1 MADEGYYR
9 PYRDEEEDEEEADDI
24 IDDDDYDDAD
34 LTDEEDDLAEDD
46 LANAGQKQ
54 AGLDPDNIFDL
65 INSPNFRSF
74 ADTLRLI
81 SAAGPAFG
89 DPSKQIKY
97 GRNRIGKRTTYS
109 DYNEAYAESDA
120 IKKLPEYGRTKAE
133 TREVTNNPILIDS
146 RKRDRKLYTQPTFF
160 STRLPRVYR
169 NITSLSFA
177 EMNFLNRFYYFRSTK
192 NNINITVN
200 EYDRPSFTYT
210 LREGSYDINGLK
222 AEIETQLNRTPIFY
236 DFPSPTDPT
245 DYQYSYNAFYNK
257 FSLSKDFSLN
267 FNFPGSN
274 FYNNIDN
281 TFVTNPTT
289 NTIVSYFW
297 GSNVGL
303 TLGSYLND
311 QQIFLAYYYPVLK
324 ECIVDEKYAS
334 QLDLT
339 SGIGYDPAVTT
350 TEQVKIR
357 VLYSFNGLNVDG
369 VGGVDPVVYAVA
381 QANRAVLDPYRL
393 AHTFRNSLINAYSMT
408 ISSQDSRV
416 TIATNGLNLSL
427 RRLLNYQFGLYS
439 SNYLSNQGISL
450 ADYYALKSNVN
461 LLDSIVTDMY
471 NYHQTQFA
479 DYWAVPY
486 GSYTPGYYADLLN
499 TIKLRPGRS
508 AVGIPSNP
516 SEAAAS
522 NIVATDVDI
531 LAQLQVNPKIQWG
544 NLTDLSGTTVSMT
557 NLSNAPRGDL
567 NHPYNTVTN
576 TIDTDFQVID
586 VSSASPTYYI
596 QPNAISKKV
605 DCVVPIEAGKYTT
618 FMFHS
623 PVRQTLQVE
632 TLPRPPQYRYPEYNQ
647 ANYGS
652 TINQYFSTAYTYDV
666 SGGGY
671 SNYTTGP
678 FVGLYDYRYDNLY
691 KNAIYDVSGWQSTD
705 ATRWLTTYSESK
717 GFIPIADTLAATI
730 AGTNGPWLGL
740 FYKFTTP
747 DVSGADAGS
756 AYRYPLNFTTELYS
770 DVAGTTPFP
779 PDNLFRVFVYQD
791 RAGLEGDTYV
801 SSFTALPIQ
810 TNYRSEDALN
820 WKYSTVI
827 GLTDTSGTIGLEA
840 YPGQT
845 YYVSV
850 RADTD
855 AFGTRYVRAFPW
867 FASDASASTIVMTRS
882 IAGMNPGLDA
892 VASPSVYLSNYNYA
906 QAYDGAALALP
917 NTSTLWGAAPDAT
930 LASFSVSINPTRIG
944 YDQSNVSNDY
954 LDYLPYRRYVSTFT
968 FDPYQGGGLG
978 LDPNNRY
985 LFQSNSPYDDVER
998 SYFYSGSSNQVYGP
1012 NAFFTYSGGTVPYRE
1027 DKIAHYYSPTY
1038 IPEPAYA
1045 IQAGGISVAGL
1056 IADGPAQQPYT
1067 SSTTN
1072 GPIDGFLYDTSGHIN
1087 MNFGTLGFTF
1097 APSDGLWSIDRVQ
1110 LRSAVYS
1117 ATEAGDPN
1125 SAIKY
1130 LGIFKTSDV
1139 NQVQFVNWT
1148 MSTAVAVLSNSD
1160 RSAYAPRTANFDI
1173 FNDPNDAGFDI
1184 RGGTYYE
1191 YKWDSNFVPPQR
1203 SSTIEGYT
1211 KPLGLITDNP
1221 GDLYS
1226 IICLDSNYQPT
1237 TFKAMSGSA
1246 VPYPFYNQ
1254 VSTGMTY
1261 LNTGIGAPAS
1271 VPPRGVVMPS
1281 SIIGDISSTEWKF
1294 LAGSLTDISAGAYGP
1309 PDGYEGG
1316 TQSLYLQSMPIA
1328 TSVLHTR
1335 RQNDP
1340 FIDVSGIQP
1349 WGTQYY
1355 PDAIYM
1361 RGSAYIMVK
1370 AADYYIYTFDQLTTV
1385 KDIPAGDLVYTIT
1398 SSDIFSAFGGV
1409 SLVGAC
1415 ATTTAF
1421 YFLGWSSVGS
1431 TTTTYIMKFDPYTAT
1446 MASYIPT
1453 TPIVIADG
1461 APSFNSFTV
1470 NNAGDVIISAYCP
1483 SVGKSLIYKY
1493 DALSTAVADVSG
1505 GSGLKLIHDQDPSG
1519 TYFYSLNVDNSTGK
1533 GTGLSI
1539 YGASAITDISNYTL
1553 VPAMGAAPS
1562 YSGIGVNSLTGQVF
1576 EDPILVVDDIILYS
1590 KDAGYEDHLYQV
1602 RELTGP
1608 TTMSVEQLATDF
1620 VDASGALTIG
1630 SVVGGYAAGYWAVTD
1645 RLPYALWGNRNNA
1658 LDLNYRVESEWQV
1671 FYPFQKI
1678 SLVQTGTSVNPMLDV
1693 SALQPGEYLHTQL
1706 YYYQDASSYY
1716 ADVSGKWGL
1725 EKNTNFYVGDT
1736 TFRGE
1741 YFNSY
1746 IFDVPLKAS
1755 SGGDYQFI
1763 TVRGYSPTEAGET
1776 FMRFN
1781 LRNLYD
1787 YGYATFVDISN
1798 EIQLYGSVPT
1808 LFNPDYGDTL
1818 QDFNSQYILPARKW
1832 GENPRAGYLGS
1843 NFQTVD
1849 YGSFIST
1856 YSTVYHIYNSTS
1868 EIINTIDIGV
1878 TSTLKQFIETDL
1890 RYIMP
1895 SSAYQ
1900 RLNYLDPLPFQL
1912 PWYSALPEEYKPL
1925 KDNWGLGFNLGYAKV
1940 DTNYNTF
1947 HKSDSAYKIVDDYIY
1962 LQINQQDNMNRL
1974 DICEEENY
1982 DKTNEFTGEVN
1993 RYYGKLLLNGFNQKC
2008 TNLVQNA
2015 VKFSPP
2021 LARLDKF
2028 TFNWVDQGGVQLDNA
2043 ECEWSATVTITERK
2057 TVQVSNDNGDNALAP
2072 TLETGTSRF

>member
-24 IDDDDYDDAD
+24 IDDGDDGDSLLD
-34 LTDEEDDLAEDD
+34 DEEDLAADDLENQRQGDLDAED
-46 LANAGQKQ
+46 
-54 AGLDPDNIFDL
+54 IFDL

-89 DPSKQIKY
+89 NQTKQIKY

-120 IKKLPEYGRTKAE
+120 VKKLPEYGRTKAE
-133 TREVTNNPILIDS
+133 TREITNNPILIDS
-146 RKRDRKLYTQPTFF
+146 RKRDRKLYAQPTFF

-169 NITSLSFA
+169 NITTLSFA
-177 EMNFLNRFYYFRSTK
+177 EMNFLNRFYYFRRTK
-192 NNINITVN
+192 NNVDITVN
-200 EYDRPSFTYT
+200 EYGRPSFTYT

-236 DFPSPTDPT
+236 DFPSPTNPL
-245 DYQYSYNAFYNK
+245 DYEYSYNTFYNK
-257 FSLSKDFSLN
+257 FALTKDFSLN
-267 FNFPGSN
+267 FNLPGSN

-281 TFVTNPTT
+281 TFVQNPGPTT
-289 NTIVSYFW
+289 IVNYYW
-297 GSNVGL
+297 GSNVAL
-303 TLGSYLND
+303 SLGANLND

-324 ECIVDEKYAS
+324 ECIVDEKYGAD
-334 QLDLT
+334 LDLT
-339 SGIGYDPAVTT
+339 AGIGYDPGITT
-350 TEQVKIR
+350 PEQVKLHI
-357 VLYSFNGLNVDG
+357 VYNFKGLNVDG
-369 VGGVDPVVYAVA
+369 AGSVDPIVYAVA
-381 QANRAVLDPYRL
+381 LANRGLLDTYRL
-393 AHTFRNSLINAYSMT
+393 AHTFRNSLINAYSMA

-416 TIATNGLNLSL
+416 TISANGLNLSL
-427 RRLLNYQFGLYS
+427 RRLLNFQFGIYS
-439 SNYLSNQGISL
+439 SNYLSNLGISL

-461 LLDSIVTDMY
+461 LLDAILTDMY
-471 NYHQTQFA
+471 NFHQTQFA
-479 DYWAVPY
+479 DFWAVPY

-499 TIKLRPGRS
+499 TVKLRPGRS

-516 SEAAAS
+516 SEAATS

-531 LAQLQVNPKIQWG
+531 LAPLQVNPKVQWK
-544 NLTDLSGTTVSMT
+544 NLSGLSNNTVSMV
-557 NLSNAPRGDL
+557 NLSNVNRGNL

-576 TIDTDFQVID
+576 IIDTDFQVID
-586 VSSASPTYYI
+586 ISNGSGTYYI
-596 QPNAISKKV
+596 QPNAITKKV

-632 TLPRPPQYRYPEYNQ
+632 TLPRPPQYRYPAYNQ
-647 ANYGS
+647 VNYGS
-652 TINQYFSTAYTYDV
+652 TINQYFSTVYTYDI
-666 SGGGY
+666 SGGDYPNY
-671 SNYTTGP
+671 SG
-678 FVGLYDYRYDNLY
+678 GLYDYRYDNLY
-691 KNAIYDVSGWQSTD
+691 KNSLTDISGWQSTD
-705 ATRWLTTYSESK
+705 STRWLTSYSESK
-717 GFIPIADTLAATI
+717 GFLPFADSLAATI

-747 DVSGADAGS
+747 DVSGSDADT

-770 DVAGTTPFP
+770 DIAGTTLFP
-779 PDNLFRVFVYQD
+779 PDNTFRVFIYQD

-810 TNYRSEDALN
+810 TNYRSEDPLN

-827 GLTDTSGTIGLEA
+827 GLTDTSGTIGFAA

-845 YYVSV
+845 YYVSI
-850 RADTD
+850 RADST

-867 FASDASASTIVMTRS
+867 FASDASASTIAMTRS
-882 IAGMNPGLDA
+882 VVGMNPGTDD
-892 VASPSVYLSNYNYA
+892 VVSPAVYLSNYNYA

-917 NTSTLWGAAPDAT
+917 NASTLWGQSPDEE
-930 LASFSVSINPTRIG
+930 LASFSVDINPSRIG
-944 YDQSNVSNDY
+944 YDISNVSNDY
-954 LDYLPYRRYVSTFT
+954 LDYLPYRRYVSTFV
-968 FDPYQGGGLG
+968 FDPYAGGGLG
-978 LDPNNRY
+978 LDPKNRY
-985 LFQSNSPYDDVER
+985 LFQSNSPYDDFER
-998 SYFYSGSSNQVYGP
+998 SYFYTGSSNQVYGP
-1012 NAFFTYSGGTVPYRE
+1012 NAFFTYPGATAAVPYRQ

-1038 IPEPAYA
+1038 IPEPAYV
-1045 IQAGGISVAGL
+1045 IQAGGGSVASL
-1056 IADGPAQQPYT
+1056 ITDGPAQQPYT

-1072 GPIDGFLYDTSGHIN
+1072 GPIEGFLYDSSGHIN

-1097 APSDGLWSIDRVQ
+1097 APSDGLWSIDRVG

-1117 ATEAGDPN
+1117 ATAAGDPN
-1125 SAIKY
+1125 SAVAY
-1130 LGIFKTSDV
+1130 LGIFKMADI

-1160 RSAYAPRTANFDI
+1160 RRAYAPRTNNYDI

-1191 YKWDSNFVPPQR
+1191 YKWDSNFVPPLR

-1211 KPLGLITDNP
+1211 KPLGLITNDP
-1221 GDLYS
+1221 ADLYS

-1261 LNTGIGAPAS
+1261 LDTGIGSPAAI
-1271 VPPRGVVMPS
+1271 PPRGLVMPS
-1281 SIIGDISSTEWKF
+1281 SIITDISSTEWKF
-1294 LAGSLTDISAGAYGP
+1294 LEASLSNISVGAYGP

-1340 FIDVSGIQP
+1340 FIDVTGIQP
-1349 WGTQYY
+1349 WTTQYY
-1355 PDAIYM
+1355 PDAVYM
-1361 RGSAYIMVK
+1361 RGSAYVMVK
-1370 AADYYIYTFDQLTTV
+1370 AADFYIYTFDQETTV

-1398 SSDIFSAFGGV
+1398 ASDIFSAFGGV

-1415 ATTTAF
+1415 ATTTDF
-1421 YFLGWSSVGS
+1421 YFLGWKTTSPTS
-1431 TTTTYIMKFDPYTAT
+1431 TTTYIMRFEPQTNTLSSYTPA
-1446 MASYIPT
+1446 

-1461 APSFNSFTV
+1461 SPSFNSFTV
-1470 NNAGDVIISAYCP
+1470 NNAGDVIISVYCP
-1483 SVGKSLIYKY
+1483 GLGKSVIYKY
-1493 DALSTAVADVSG
+1493 DATTTTVADVSG
-1505 GSGLKLIHDQDPSG
+1505 AASVRLIHDQDPSG
-1519 TYFYSLNVDNSTGK
+1519 TYFYTLNVSNATGK
-1533 GTGLSI
+1533 GVELSI
-1539 YGASAITDISNYTL
+1539 YGATVITDISSYTL
-1553 VPAMGAAPS
+1553 APETGAAPS
-1562 YSGIGVNSLTGQVF
+1562 YSGLGVNSLTGQVF

-1590 KDAGYEDHLYQV
+1590 KDVGYEDRLYQV
-1602 RELTGP
+1602 RELVGP
-1608 TTMSVEQLATDF
+1608 TTMSVEPLATVF
-1620 VDASGALTIG
+1620 ADASGSLTIKN
-1630 SVVGGYAAGYWAVTD
+1630 VVGGYAAGYWALTD
-1645 RLPYALWGNRNNA
+1645 RPPYGLWGNRNNA
-1658 LDLNYRVESEWQV
+1658 VDLNYRVDSEWQV
-1671 FYPFQKI
+1671 FYPYQKI
-1678 SLVQTGTSVNPMLDV
+1678 SLVQTGTSINPMLDV
-1693 SALQPGEYLHTQL
+1693 SALEPAEYLHTQL

-1725 EKNTNFYVGDT
+1725 EKNTNFYVADT
-1736 TFRGE
+1736 QFRGN

-1755 SGGDYQFI
+1755 SGSDYQFI
-1763 TVRGYSPTEAGET
+1763 TVRGYSPTEAGEA

-1798 EIQLYGSVPT
+1798 EIQLYSTVPA
-1808 LFNPDYGDTL
+1808 LFNPEYGDTL
-1818 QDFNSQYILPARKW
+1818 QDFDLQYIQPDRKW
-1832 GENPRAGYLGS
+1832 GQNSRAGYLGS
-1843 NFQTVD
+1843 NYQTVD
-1849 YGSFIST
+1849 YTSFIST
-1856 YSTVYHIYNSTS
+1856 YSTVYYQYRSTS
-1868 EIINTIDIGV
+1868 EVINTIDIGV

-1895 SSAYQ
+1895 STAYQ
-1900 RLNYLDPLPFQL
+1900 RQNYLDPLPFQL
-1912 PWYSALPEEYKPL
+1912 PWLTALPEEFKPL
-1925 KDNWGLGFNLGYAKV
+1925 KDNWGLGYNLGYAKM

-1982 DKTNEFTGEVN
+1982 DRTSEFTGAVN

-2008 TNLVQNA
+2008 TNLVQNS

-2028 TFNWVDQGGVQLDNA
+2028 TFNWVDQTGVQLDNT
-2043 ECEWSATVTITERK
+2043 ECDWSATVAITERK

-2072 TLETGTSRF
+2072 ALQTGTGRI